1 MTPQRY
7 IADRQAEGAK
17 LTHIVGELADITG
30 ANTRTVWRWVKGECT
45 PTNSAL
51 RLIQL
56 WYTTGGQITPKR

>member
-7 IADRQAEGAK
+7 IADRQAEGVK

-30 ANTRTVWRWVKGECT
+30 ANPRTVWRWVKGESI

-51 RLIQL
+51 RLIRL
-56 WYTTGGQITPKR
+56 WYKTGGIYP

>member
-17 LTHIVGELADITG
+17 LTHIVGELAAITG
-30 ANTRTVWRWVKGECT
+30 ACERTVWRWVKGECT

-56 WYTTGGQITPKR
+56 WYTTGGQFIPKR